1 VFPDGHSLRVYQDAA
16 RTRALLG
23 RHDARDAAG
32 WDRLYELYERFAPV
46 LFELYGARLP
56 SAWAALRLARAR
68 PAPRRGRPSEP
79 ARLVRG
85 RPSELAQL
93 VMSSTRELGDAF
105 VAAARRR
112 R

>member
-68 PAPRRGRPSEP
+68 RALG
-79 ARLVRG
+79 RG